1 MPYVSVK
8 LDDANATALAEA
20 AANIA
25 SGSAFV
31 AKTYA
36 HLTLLGSL
44 HTYEDD
50 AVHVAVS
57 GLVPTEPIH
66 GRFLSWGISKHGSLQ
81 VLVECAPALSQLQEA
96 LHSMLPRGRPWAN
109 SPRWV
114 TVGSVKAIPEAQH
127 AEFLKAV
134 EASYPITQGSV
145 FTLSSLFYEKD
156 VQSVK
161 NARPSV
167 KAPQGRKSAARSGPT
182 AMDVGVD
189 RHGRGAIVKKAKNKA
204 HNKAHCYARAA
215 STPQNPSTAPATAP
229 TGAWA

>member
-1 MPYVSVK
+1 MPYVSIK
-8 LDDANATALAEA
+8 LDDATATALAA
-20 AANIA
+20 AAVNIA

-44 HTYEDD
+44 HTYEDE
-50 AVHVAVS
+50 AVHRAVS
-57 GLVPTEPIH
+57 GLVPTEPIP

-109 SPRWV
+109 SQRWV

-134 EASYPITQGSV
+134 EASYPITHGSV
-145 FTLSSLFYEKD
+145 FTLPSLFYEKD
-156 VQSVK
+156 VQSVLS
-161 NARPSV
+161 ARPSV
-167 KAPQGRKSAARSGPT
+167 KASKGRKSSETRSGPT
-182 AMDVGVD
+182 AMDVGFD
-189 RHGRGAIVKKAKNKA
+189 RHGRGAIVKKAKCKV
-204 HNKAHCYARAA
+204 HGHARAA
-215 STPQNPSTAPATAP
+215 SIKKCPSTAPATAP
-229 TGAWA
+229 ADAWA

>member
-1 MPYVSVK
+1 MPYVSIK

-109 SPRWV
+109 SQRWV

-156 VQSVK
+156 VQSVM

-167 KAPQGRKSAARSGPT
+167 KARQGRKSAARSGPT
-182 AMDVGVD
+182 ALDVGVD

-204 HNKAHCYARAA
+204 HCYARAA
-215 STPQNPSTAPATAP
+215 STK
-229 TGAWA
+229 

>member
-1 MPYVSVK
+1 MPYVSIK

-96 LHSMLPRGRPWAN
+96 LHSMPPRGRPWAI
-109 SPRWV
+109 SKRRV
-114 TVGSVKAIPEAQH
+114 TVGSVTAIPVGTVRSIVSFVLGVGAYSRE
-127 AEFLKAV
+127 
-134 EASYPITQGSV
+134 
-145 FTLSSLFYEKD
+145 
-156 VQSVK
+156 QSERGV
-161 NARPSV
+161 RC
-167 KAPQGRKSAARSGPT
+167 GRRW
-182 AMDVGVD
+182 
-189 RHGRGAIVKKAKNKA
+189 RW
-204 HNKAHCYARAA
+204 C
-215 STPQNPSTAPATAP
+215 
-229 TGAWA
+229 